1 MTIGEKI
8 TKLRISKN
16 MSQENLAQLLN
27 VSRQAVSRWEGGDSI
42 PHIDT
47 LLQICDIFG
56 ITSDRLLREDVSIRA
71 ARPCMLDID
80 DEDIVLKYFAA
91 DGFRGGQCGI
101 NV

>member
-56 ITSDRLLREDVSIRA
+56 ITS
-71 ARPCMLDID
+71 ARMFRFALP
-80 DEDIVLKYFAA
+80 VLACWISMTRISY
-91 DGFRGGQCGI
+91 
-101 NV
+101 